1 MKETANSKPTNVI
14 NKEKGIKVKIEIIK
28 LLLNIWYKKVDKIFI
43 RGWPD
48 VQQKIGH
55 RNW

>member
-28 LLLNIWYKKVDKIFI
+28 KNCFILLLLIVNIKLYIINKLKV
-43 RGWPD
+43 
-48 VQQKIGH
+48 
-55 RNW
+55 N